1 MEVLEWL
8 SDPPGWLTAPF
19 GALAGALCAAF
30 LLWRLAAVW
39 PDHGVLAHPWVVRSG
54 AMVAVVGMAVL
65 VAWAWAGAAGPV
77 RLLPTPEGLPR

>member
-8 SDPPGWLTAPF
+8 SDPPVWLVAPF
-19 GALAGALCAAF
+19 GALVGGLSAAF

-54 AMVAVVGMAVL
+54 AVAGVVGMAVL
-65 VAWAWAGAAGPV
+65 VAWAWAGAAQPV
-77 RLLPTPEGLPR
+77 DYLPGPEGLLR